1 MVRRK
6 SQRASMRKRPGP
18 VGPSKSPSW
27 APPATVRQTAQRL
40 CRRHGHRHVAAP
52 GSRQSS
58 SSRTSPTPP
67 PPRRPLACSALPRS
81 HAPASPWTTSTSSI
95 AAPTT
100 RPWLYARTPRA
111 APRVASRI
119 LHASRPFVD

>member
-58 SSRTSPTPP
+58 YPRATSLSDNSTSQAHARATHPGSPSPTPSLASATTASP
-67 PPRRPLACSALPRS
+67 SALGPPR
-81 HAPASPWTTSTSSI
+81 
-95 AAPTT
+95 
-100 RPWLYARTPRA
+100 
-111 APRVASRI
+111 
-119 LHASRPFVD
+119 